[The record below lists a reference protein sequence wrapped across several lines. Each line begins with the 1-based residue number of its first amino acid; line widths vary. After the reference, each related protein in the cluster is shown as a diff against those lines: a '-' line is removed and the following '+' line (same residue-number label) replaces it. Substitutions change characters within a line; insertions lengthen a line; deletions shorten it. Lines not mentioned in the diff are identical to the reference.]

1 MQHVIHRIRAH
12 NAASRVL
19 GRRARAGRV
28 PKPVPP
34 KAIEANYAGQLIA
47 IVHVIKPSIDAL
59 LREMPGLLDSASAA
73 RGDVRHD
80 VGEMSRMRA
89 AFEQARTALHHATN
103 IGVIESISRRYA
115 QTTSVFQHAQLARQ
129 VKAAIGIDITT
140 ADRRIPAMIEHFVG
154 ENAAL
159 IKSLGNRT
167 VDDIEKVVSRAFTT
181 GARAEDVAG
190 DVADRYG
197 ISERHARLIARDQI
211 GSLNGQINAA
221 RQQEI
226 GVTRGIWRTAGD
238 DRVRPEHEA
247 LDGVEFDIDDPP
259 DGELPGE
266 PVCCRCYLE
275 PVFAGLLGEADDT

>member
-1 MQHVIHRIRAH
+1 
-12 NAASRVL
+12 
-19 GRRARAGRV
+19 
-28 PKPVPP
+28 
-34 KAIEANYAGQLIA
+34 
-47 IVHVIKPSIDAL
+47 VIKPSIDAL
-59 LREMPGLLDSASAA
+59 LREMPGMLDSANAA

-140 ADRRIPAMIEHFVG
+140 ADRRVPAMIDHFVA

-197 ISERHARLIARDQI
+197 ISDRHARLIARDQI

-226 GVTRGIWRTAGD
+226 GVTSFVWRTAGD
-238 DRVRPEHEA
+238 ERVRPEHED
-247 LDGVEFDIDDPP
+247 LNGETFDYDDPP
-259 DGELPGE
+259 DEGLPGE
-266 PVCCRCYLE
+266 PVCCRCYAE
-275 PVFAGLLGEADDT
+275 PVFAGILGEADDT